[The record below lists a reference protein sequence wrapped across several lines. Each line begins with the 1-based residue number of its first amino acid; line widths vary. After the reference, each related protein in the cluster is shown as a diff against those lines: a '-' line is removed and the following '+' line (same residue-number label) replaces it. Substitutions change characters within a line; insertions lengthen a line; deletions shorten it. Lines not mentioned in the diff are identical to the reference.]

1 MTIKVGDKLP
11 DAGFMVMTAEGPA
24 KKTTADIFAGKKVA
38 LFAVPGAY
46 TPTCQ
51 QQHMPGF
58 VSRVDELKGKGIDTI
73 ACTAV
78 NDIFVLTQF
87 AKDTGGDG
95 KILMLADG
103 NGEFAKK
110 LGLDIDLSGFGL
122 GLRSKRYA
130 MLVDN
135 GVVKV
140 LNVEDSPPEH
150 DKSSAANLVLD
161 DRPLALGHRAASLF
175 RFRAA
180 AFARRLE
187 LGHGHAREL
196 VGALVLGVAGM
207 PLHPTPVDVV
217 GAPRLI
223 EALP

>member
-1 MTIKVGDKLP
+1 VSERSLAQFRYFDASQIIRGQPMTIKVGDKLP
-11 DAGFMVMTAEGPA
+11 DTGFMVMTAEGPA
-24 KKTTADIFAGKKVA
+24 KKTTADIFTGKKVA

-87 AKDTGGDG
+87 AKDTGAEG

-140 LNVEDSPPEH
+140 LKIEDSPPEH
-150 DKSSAANLVLD
+150 DKSSAATLCSMI
-161 DRPLALGHRAASLF
+161 DRSL
-175 RFRAA
+175 
-180 AFARRLE
+180 
-187 LGHGHAREL
+187 
-196 VGALVLGVAGM
+196 
-207 PLHPTPVDVV
+207 
-217 GAPRLI
+217 
-223 EALP
+223 